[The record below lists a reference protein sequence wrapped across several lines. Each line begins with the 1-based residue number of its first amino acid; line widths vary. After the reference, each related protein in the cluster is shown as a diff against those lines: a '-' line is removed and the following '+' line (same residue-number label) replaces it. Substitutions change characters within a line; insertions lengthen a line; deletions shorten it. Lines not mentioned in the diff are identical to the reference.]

1 MSDIFDE
8 IAEDLRTERMKRLL
22 DRYGALLIAV
32 VLLVVLGVAGWK
44 GFGWYQARQSSQLAV
59 EYLAASNAAK
69 APAAGSDIEQRKAA
83 IPGFEKVIAD
93 AAGPGW
99 AAGWLVND
107 GYRTLARLHLAA
119 LRFETGDKPAG
130 LKLWDAVIADG
141 AADPVLRDTARLQ
154 WALHEV
160 DAGDPAQVQ
169 ARLAPLLNP
178 DNPLHALA
186 EETQAL
192 LSLRQGKTDDAK
204 ATFKRLSQDVTAPQ
218 GVRARAAGLL
228 AQLGE

>member
-8 IAEDLRTERMKRLL
+8 IAEDLRAERMKKLL
-22 DRYGALLIAV
+22 DRYGALLITI

-44 GFGWYQARQSSQLAV
+44 GFGWYQTRQSAQLAV
-59 EYLAASNAAK
+59 TYLAATQAAT
-69 APAAGSDIEQRKAA
+69 APAGVDSAQRKAA
-83 IPGFEKVIAD
+83 IPALEKVIAQ

-107 GYRTLARLHLAA
+107 GYRTLARLQLAA
-119 LRFETGDKPAG
+119 LRYDTGDKDAA
-130 LKLWDAVIADG
+130 LKLWDTVAADA
-141 AADPVLRDTARLQ
+141 AADPVLRDSARLQ

-160 DAGDPAQVQ
+160 DAGDPAQVE
-169 ARLAPLLNP
+169 AHLAPLLNP
-178 DNPLHALA
+178 DNPMHAVA

-192 LSLRQGKTDDAK
+192 LALRQGKTADAR
-204 ATFKRLSQDVTAPQ
+204 AAFKRLSQDVTAPP

-228 AQLGE
+228 AQLGD

>member
-1 MSDIFDE
+1 
-8 IAEDLRTERMKRLL
+8 
-22 DRYGALLIAV
+22 
-32 VLLVVLGVAGWK
+32 
-44 GFGWYQARQSSQLAV
+44 
-59 EYLAASNAAK
+59 
-69 APAAGSDIEQRKAA
+69 
-83 IPGFEKVIAD
+83 
-93 AAGPGW
+93 
-99 AAGWLVND
+99 
-107 GYRTLARLHLAA
+107 
-119 LRFETGDKPAG
+119 
-130 LKLWDAVIADG
+130 
-141 AADPVLRDTARLQ
+141 VLRDTARLQ